1 MDLSMYIF
9 KSSNLIGFCYFC
21 VANNTKNFTL
31 KIGMLVGYN
40 IDYVQNLLSYF
51 SETCKYNFLFL

>member
-9 KSSNLIGFCYFC
+9 KSLNLIRFCHFC

-51 SETCKYNFLFL
+51 FETCKYDF